1 MEKLRRSLGSFAV
14 PLLSIL
20 LAFIIGGIIMAALGA
35 DPFTA
40 VKFLFQGAF
49 GSRANIGTTLNKAT
63 PLMFTA
69 LCACFAYKCG
79 VFNLG
84 GEGQFLMGSIAA
96 FLTAYFSG
104 LTGFA
109 GILLALLAG
118 TLAGGIWGLIPGVL
132 KITRGQ
138 NEMIISIMLN
148 YVATLF
154 MGVLYTSWIRDENIP
169 QTPAVSK
176 LVQLPRVISG
186 MRFTWGFVLALVVG
200 LVMYYV
206 LFWTSGG
213 FKLRAVGYNMT
224 ASRFNGIPVKRYILT
239 SFIISGAIAGL
250 GGGAELLGTQFRLI
264 NGFGAGYGFDG
275 VAMALIGQLHPIATV
290 IVALFFAA
298 LRVGSTTMQAATGVP
313 TSVSDII
320 QALVIVFSVAGM
332 ALTKL
337 PEFESWKSR
346 LFPERERRVTSNG
359 LDLQFASGHRSPGH
373 PSAADLPGRAVRAAG
388 RYGQHRSGGPGCH
401 RRAGGLPGLLHHR
414 LQLAGPAVR
423 CAGRSAGQHDLRI
436 STVTLCADHTV
447 YGMAINIFAPAL
459 ASFIYRVYFGTG
471 SDLKQIVTMPSVA
484 IPGLK
489 DIPVIGPLL
498 FDQSPMVYLAILL
511 VVFTSVFSTAPVR
524 A

>member
-1 MEKLRRSLGSFAV
+1 MEKLKRSLGSFAV

-20 LAFIIGGIIMAALGA
+20 LAFLIGGIIMAALGA

-154 MGVLYTSWIRDENIP
+154 MGVVYTNWLRDGSVPQTQAESDATQLSRLFGLRVTSAFVIALAVGLLVYYFLFYTS
-169 QTPAVSK
+169 K
-176 LVQLPRVISG
+176 
-186 MRFTWGFVLALVVG
+186 GFQ
-200 LVMYYV
+200 
-206 LFWTSGG
+206 
-213 FKLRAVGYNMT
+213 LRAVGLNMT
-224 ASRFNGIPVKRYILT
+224 AAEFNGFAVKKYILL
-239 SFIISGAIAGL
+239 SFIVSGAIAGL

-264 NGFGAGYGFDG
+264 NGYGAGYGLS
-275 VAMALIGQLHPIATV
+275 LIHI
-290 IVALFFAA
+290 
-298 LRVGSTTMQAATGVP
+298 
-313 TSVSDII
+313 
-320 QALVIVFSVAGM
+320 
-332 ALTKL
+332 
-337 PEFESWKSR
+337 
-346 LFPERERRVTSNG
+346 
-359 LDLQFASGHRSPGH
+359 
-373 PSAADLPGRAVRAAG
+373 
-388 RYGQHRSGGPGCH
+388 
-401 RRAGGLPGLLHHR
+401 
-414 LQLAGPAVR
+414 
-423 CAGRSAGQHDLRI
+423 
-436 STVTLCADHTV
+436 
-447 YGMAINIFAPAL
+447 
-459 ASFIYRVYFGTG
+459 
-471 SDLKQIVTMPSVA
+471 
-484 IPGLK
+484 
-489 DIPVIGPLL
+489 
-498 FDQSPMVYLAILL
+498 
-511 VVFTSVFSTAPVR
+511 
-524 A
+524 

>member
-1 MEKLRRSLGSFAV
+1 MKV
-14 PLLSIL
+14 VI
-20 LAFIIGGIIMAALGA
+20 
-35 DPFTA
+35 
-40 VKFLFQGAF
+40 
-49 GSRANIGTTLNKAT
+49 
-63 PLMFTA
+63 
-69 LCACFAYKCG
+69 
-79 VFNLG
+79 
-84 GEGQFLMGSIAA
+84 
-96 FLTAYFSG
+96 
-104 LTGFA
+104 
-109 GILLALLAG
+109 
-118 TLAGGIWGLIPGVL
+118 LAGGLGTRISEESVYKPKPMIEIGNMPILWHIMKEYSYYGFHDFVICAGYKQHMIKEWFADYFLHTSDITFDF
-132 KITRGQ
+132 TRGQ

-346 LFPERERRVTSNG
+346 LF
-359 LDLQFASGHRSPGH
+359 SGKRK
-373 PSAADLPGRAVRAAG
+373 AG
-388 RYGQHRSGGPGCH
+388 
-401 RRAGGLPGLLHHR
+401 
-414 LQLAGPAVR
+414 
-423 CAGRSAGQHDLRI
+423 D
-436 STVTLCADHTV
+436 
-447 YGMAINIFAPAL
+447 
-459 ASFIYRVYFGTG
+459 
-471 SDLKQIVTMPSVA
+471 K
-484 IPGLK
+484 
-489 DIPVIGPLL
+489 
-498 FDQSPMVYLAILL
+498 
-511 VVFTSVFSTAPVR
+511 
-524 A
+524 